1 MKNIEALKNITEV
14 SKELN
19 IEKHVI
25 RFWETKFKDLKP
37 IQKTNGRRYYSLD
50 NILLLKKIIDLLY
63 NQNYSIKGAIK
74 KINNEKIK
82 IKKTSIDKED
92 IIFNLE
98 IISKKIDNILQS
110 K

>member
-1 MKNIEALKNITEV
+1 MKNIRALKNITEV

-25 RFWETKFKDLKP
+25 RFWETKFKDLQP

-63 NQNYSIKGAIK
+63 NKNYSINQLIVA
-74 KINNEKIK
+74 
-82 IKKTSIDKED
+82 
-92 IIFNLE
+92 
-98 IISKKIDNILQS
+98 
-110 K
+110 

>member
-1 MKNIEALKNITEV
+1 MKNIRALKNITEV

-25 RFWETKFKDLKP
+25 RFWETKFRDLKP

-74 KINNEKIK
+74 KIDNEKIK
-82 IKKTSIDKED
+82 IKKTSLVLK
-92 IIFNLE
+92 NLFPSE
-98 IISKKIDNILQS
+98 
-110 K
+110 